1 MTFKD
6 RLKAARKAVRDGTA
20 TQEQVNIVQKQK
32 QKARAYRENNREKVR
47 EIKRAYYENNRE
59 KVREIKRAYYEN
71 NREKVCER
79 SRAYYENN
87 REKVREIQRAYYS
100 KIVDTYYGRS
110 ARKALREKAIADTI
124 KEIENAK
131 Q

>member
-32 QKARAYRENNREKVR
+32 QKARAYR
-47 EIKRAYYENNRE
+47 ENNRE